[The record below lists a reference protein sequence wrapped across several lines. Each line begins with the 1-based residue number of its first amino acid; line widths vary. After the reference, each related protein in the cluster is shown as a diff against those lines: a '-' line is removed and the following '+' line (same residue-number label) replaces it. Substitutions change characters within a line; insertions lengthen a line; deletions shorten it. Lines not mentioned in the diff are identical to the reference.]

1 MDTRESAL
9 IVPVPAAE
17 PAVGVLRE
25 ELDASAPLGVPAH
38 ITILYP
44 FMSPELLNHAVIDD
58 LTTMFSQVARFDF
71 ALTSVGWFD
80 TEIVYLAP
88 RPEAAF
94 KRLTALVT
102 ERWPDWPPYGGQH
115 PDPTP
120 HLTVGDS
127 EDYASMVAAAAAVG
141 PLLPVASSVAAIDLI
156 VGDVTPGSWTRI
168 ASFPLDTNRPV
179 NHRA

>member
-25 ELDASAPLGVPAH
+25 ELATSAPLGVPAH

-44 FMSPELLNHAVIDD
+44 FMPPEFLDDAVIEE
-58 LTTMFSQVARFDF
+58 LAAMFSQVARFDF
-71 ALTSVGWFD
+71 ALTSVGWFE
-80 TEIVYLAP
+80 TEVVYLAP

-94 KRLTALVT
+94 KRLTALVVG
-102 ERWPDWPPYGGQH
+102 RWPDWPPYGGQH

-127 EDYASMVAAAAAVG
+127 EDYASMVEAAAVIG

-156 VGDVTPGSWTRI
+156 VGDVTPGSWTRV
-168 ASFPLDTNRPV
+168 ASFPLKTP
-179 NHRA
+179 